1 MHFIEDERHAAGI
14 TQFAQVAE
22 DIVWNGANAPLAL
35 HRLDDHRCCAVGR
48 DNTGCRLGITKR
60 NDLHTWEQRLE
71 RPAIVGAI
79 GRREGREQTTME
91 GSPEGDDVALAGPLP
106 GELERAFVRLC
117 AGIAEEGLTARWE
130 CAARQL
136 RGEPLARFG
145 PVEIR
150 DVDQP
155 RVERAHDSVAEDR
168 TVVAESIDGDARH
181 KVEIARAVFGNQ
193 LRAFSR
199 DEVRSNARI
208 DAEQRAGVRADER
221 RGHAG

>member
-1 MHFIEDERHAAGI
+1 
-14 TQFAQVAE
+14 
-22 DIVWNGANAPLAL
+22 
-35 HRLDDHRCCAVGR
+35 
-48 DNTGCRLGITKR
+48 
-60 NDLHTWEQRLE
+60 
-71 RPAIVGAI
+71 
-79 GRREGREQTTME
+79 ME
-91 GSPEGDDVALAGPLP
+91 GAAEGDDIAFAGPLP

-117 AGIAEEGLTARWE
+117 AGIAEESLAARWE

-155 RVERAHDSVAEDR
+155 RVERTHDGVAEDR
-168 TVVAESIDGDARH
+168 TVVAEGVDGNARH

-199 DEVRSNARI
+199 DERRSNARI
-208 DAEQRAGVRADER
+208 DAEQRAGAGATDRCS
-221 RGHAG
+221 HAG